1 VAPQQEQPPYYSR
14 ASGRKGRLK
23 VFLGAAPGVGKTY
36 RMLDEARRRSER
48 GTDVVVAFVEC
59 HQRRNTEEMLAGLEV
74 LPRLTREY
82 RGTGFTEM
90 DVEAALARRPDVALV
105 DELAHSNVPGG
116 RNTKR
121 WQDVQELLDAGIDVL
136 TTVNVQHLE
145 SLNDV
150 VRKITGVPQQETVPD
165 EVVRRAD
172 QIELVDVAPEGLRRR
187 MAHGSIYAPEKI
199 DAALAHYF
207 RVGNLTALRE
217 LALFWLAGRV
227 DEGLQN
233 YRAEHGIAGVWET
246 RERVVVALTG
256 GPEGETLV
264 RRASRIAARAAGG
277 DLLAVHVAR
286 SDGLADA
293 NPAALAAQRRLVE
306 SLGGSYHSVVGDSV
320 PRALIDFA
328 RAENATQLVLGT
340 SRRSTLVRSLTGRGI
355 GETIT
360 ALSGDIDVHMVTH
373 EQSGRGRRLPV
384 PGRLHSQARRIAGPL
399 AGLVTPFLLTAVLS
413 QTRGGLNLT
422 SDILLFLVAVVGVA
436 LLGGVT
442 SALLASLIASL
453 LLNYYFI
460 PPIHRFTIA
469 DPNNLLALLVFA
481 AVALTVAAVVDR
493 AARLARRAAR
503 ATAEAETLSALAG
516 SVLGGQSAVEALLT
530 RLRETFGMDSVAL
543 LRRAPGDP
551 AGPAEAAQREQIAQ
565 VGPPQLPGG
574 EADSDQEAK
583 AKAGVGIGAEAEA
596 GAGVGTGAQAV
607 EEVPVGD
614 DAVLLLRG
622 RPLPAAD
629 RRVLAAFAAHV
640 AAALDRAQ
648 LAEVAAEVEPVKA
661 ADRMRTAL
669 LAAVSHDLRTPLAVA
684 MASVSSL
691 RSQDVTFSAEDQQE
705 LLASAEESLGKLNRL
720 VDNLL
725 DMSRLQADA
734 LPLDPQPTALEDV
747 VSGAVQSLVHS
758 PVEGPRPAVEFHG
771 LDRAPTVLADGPMLE
786 RVLANLV
793 ANALRYSGG
802 VPVLV
807 TASALAGRVEVRV
820 VDHGPGLPEDDR
832 ERVFLPFQRL
842 GDTDN
847 GTGVGLGLA
856 LSRGLTEAMGGS
868 LAPEDT
874 PGGGLTMVLTL
885 PADPQQADP
894 ADPFDPA
901 AAPPGPAHADPHPSD
916 AARSDAVDNP
926 AALRSGSLRTGP
938 LS

>member
-1 VAPQQEQPPYYSR
+1 MARY
-14 ASGRKGRLK
+14 GGKGRLK

-36 RMLDEARRRSER
+36 RMLDEARRRVER

-59 HQRRNTEEMLAGLEV
+59 HGRRSTEEKLAGLEV

-82 RGTGFTEM
+82 RGVSFTEM
-90 DVEAALARRPDVALV
+90 DLDAVLARRPEVALV
-105 DELAHSNVPGG
+105 DELPHTNVPGG
-116 RNTKR
+116 RHAKR
-121 WQDVQELLDAGIDVL
+121 WQDIQELLDAGIDVL

-150 VRKITGVPQQETVPD
+150 VEKITGVPQRETVPD

-187 MAHGSIYAPEKI
+187 MAHGSIYAPEKV
-199 DAALAHYF
+199 DAALSHYF
-207 RVGNLTALRE
+207 RVGNLSALRE

-233 YRAEHGIAGVWET
+233 YRAEHGIAAVWET

-256 GPEGETLV
+256 GPEGETLI
-264 RRASRIAARAAGG
+264 RRAARIAARAAGG

-293 NPAALAAQRRLVE
+293 NPAALAAQRRLAE

-340 SRRSTLVRSLTGRGI
+340 SRRSALMRSLTGRGI
-355 GETIT
+355 GETVV

-384 PGRLHSQARRIAGPL
+384 PGRLHSPSRRIAGPL
-399 AGLVTPFLLTAVLS
+399 AGLVTPFLLTALLS
-413 QTRGGLNLT
+413 QTRGTVNLT
-422 SDILLFLVAVVGVA
+422 SDILVFLVAVVGVS
-436 LLGGVT
+436 LLGGVI
-442 SALLASLIASL
+442 SALVASLIASL

-460 PPIHRFTIA
+460 PPIHRFTIN
-469 DPNNLLALLVFA
+469 DPNNLLALVVFA
-481 AVALTVAAVVDR
+481 VVAIVVAVVVDR

-516 SVLGGQSAVEALLT
+516 SVLGGASAVEALLD
-530 RLRETFGMDSVAL
+530 RLRETFGMASVE
-543 LRRAPGDP
+543 LRDTESEGAPGSEGDS
-551 AGPAEAAQREQIAQ
+551 
-565 VGPPQLPGG
+565 GG
-574 EADSDQEAK
+574 GSGSGSAPVRQGE
-583 AKAGVGIGAEAEA
+583 
-596 GAGVGTGAQAV
+596 AV

-614 DAVLLLRG
+614 DAVLVLRG

-640 AAALDRAQ
+640 AAALDRAR

-691 RSQDVTFSAEDQQE
+691 RSQDVQFSSEDQQE

-725 DMSRLQADA
+725 DMSRLQAGV
-734 LPLDPQPTALEDV
+734 LPMDLQPTALEDV
-747 VSGAVQSLVHS
+747 LSAAVDSLAD
-758 PVEGPRPAVEFHG
+758 GRPPNLRVQG
-771 LDRAPTVLADGPMLE
+771 LEEAPAVLADGPLLE
-786 RVLANLV
+786 RVVANLV
-793 ANALRYSGG
+793 ANALRHGG
-802 VPVLV
+802 DAPVLV
-807 TASALAGRVEVRV
+807 TASALAGQVEFRV

-847 GTGVGLGLA
+847 GSGVGLGLA
-856 LSRGLTEAMGGS
+856 LSRGLTEAMGGT
-868 LAPEDT
+868 LVPEDT
-874 PGGGLTMVLTL
+874 PGGGLTMVLSL
-885 PADPQQADP
+885 PA
-894 ADPFDPA
+894 PA
-901 AAPPGPAHADPHPSD
+901 AAPAAPDPSPASASPYATAPDGDAHP
-916 AARSDAVDNP
+916 
-926 AALRSGSLRTGP
+926 
-938 LS
+938 

>member
-1 VAPQQEQPPYYSR
+1 LARY
-14 ASGRKGRLK
+14 GGKGRLK

-36 RMLDEARRRSER
+36 RMLDEARRRAER

-59 HQRRNTEEMLAGLEV
+59 HGRRSTEEKLVGLEV

-82 RGTGFTEM
+82 RGVSFTEM
-90 DVEAALARRPDVALV
+90 DLDAVLARRPEVALV
-105 DELAHSNVPGG
+105 DELPHTNVPGG
-116 RNTKR
+116 RHAKR
-121 WQDVQELLDAGIDVL
+121 WQDIQELLDAGIDVL

-150 VRKITGVPQQETVPD
+150 VEKITGVPQRETVPD

-187 MAHGSIYAPEKI
+187 MAHGSIYAPEKV
-199 DAALAHYF
+199 DAALSHYF
-207 RVGNLTALRE
+207 RVGNLSALRE

-233 YRAEHGIAGVWET
+233 YRAEHGIAAVWET

-256 GPEGETLV
+256 GPEGETLI
-264 RRASRIAARAAGG
+264 RRAARIAARAAGG

-320 PRALIDFA
+320 PGALIDFA

-340 SRRSTLVRSLTGRGI
+340 SRRSALVRSLTGRGI
-355 GETIT
+355 GETAV

-384 PGRLHSQARRIAGPL
+384 PGRLHSSSRRIAGPL

-413 QTRGGLNLT
+413 QTRGTVNLT
-422 SDILLFLVAVVGVA
+422 SDILVFLVAVVGVS
-436 LLGGVT
+436 LLGGVI
-442 SALLASLIASL
+442 SALVASLIASL

-460 PPIHRFTIA
+460 PPIHRFTIN
-469 DPNNLLALLVFA
+469 DPNNLLALVVFA
-481 AVALTVAAVVDR
+481 VVAIVVAVVVDR

-516 SVLGGQSAVEALLT
+516 SVLGGASAVEALLD
-530 RLRETFGMDSVAL
+530 RLRETFGMESVELRDTGSDTEGDSGSGGGSG
-543 LRRAPGDP
+543 PEP
-551 AGPAEAAQREQIAQ
+551 ARE
-565 VGPPQLPGG
+565 G
-574 EADSDQEAK
+574 EAM
-583 AKAGVGIGAEAEA
+583 
-596 GAGVGTGAQAV
+596 
-607 EEVPVGD
+607 EEVSIGD
-614 DAVLLLRG
+614 DTVLVLRG

-640 AAALDRAQ
+640 AAALDRAR
-648 LAEVAAEVEPVKA
+648 LAEVAAEVEPVRA

-691 RSQDVTFSAEDQQE
+691 RSQDVQFSSEDQQE
-705 LLASAEESLGKLNRL
+705 LLASAEDSLGKLNRL

-725 DMSRLQADA
+725 DMSRLQAGV
-734 LPLDPQPTALEDV
+734 LPMDLQPTALEDV
-747 VSGAVQSLVHS
+747 LSAAVDSLA
-758 PVEGPRPAVEFHG
+758 EGRPPNLRAQG
-771 LDRAPTVLADGPMLE
+771 LEEAPAVLADGPLLE
-786 RVLANLV
+786 RVVANLV
-793 ANALRYSGG
+793 ANALRHGG
-802 VPVLV
+802 DAPVLV
-807 TASALAGRVEVRV
+807 TASALAGQVEFRV

-847 GTGVGLGLA
+847 GSGVGLGLA
-856 LSRGLTEAMGGS
+856 LSRGLTEAMGGT
-868 LAPEDT
+868 LVPEDT
-874 PGGGLTMVLTL
+874 PGGGLTMVLSL
-885 PADPQQADP
+885 PA
-894 ADPFDPA
+894 PA
-901 AAPPGPAHADPHPSD
+901 AVPRASD
-916 AARSDAVDNP
+916 SAVDHP
-926 AALRSGSLRTGP
+926 AVDHPAVDASAASVSSYATAPDGEAHP
-938 LS
+938 